1 MRKLYWQKLCPGG
14 EPVHVAHVAAPQPV
28 IWGEHTHD
36 FYEVFYVQSGTA
48 THLCN
53 GQSRHLSPGSLV
65 FIRPPDAHGFRPLAG
80 SESFRFINVA
90 FPAPCWREL
99 RARYALGDH
108 AFFQEPESAP
118 DPPAPDL
125 RAAQTRRVDGLFQQ
139 ILTGEPNL
147 VGRDA
152 FLLNLALE
160 LESNRPPDLPADLP
174 PWLQHALH
182 AFSPQEHLSGGVNAL
197 ARLADRSPEH
207 LSRLMRRHL
216 GLTPSQWLNRQ
227 RLDYAARLLE
237 TTSLAVG
244 EVALE
249 AGFENLSHFHRL
261 FKAQHEATPRRYR
274 TQRQRAIL

>member
-36 FYEVFYVQSGTA
+36 FYEAFFVQSGTA
-48 THLCN
+48 THVCN
-53 GQSRHLSPGSLV
+53 GRSRRLRPGSLV

-80 SESFRFINVA
+80 SEVFRFINVA
-90 FPAPCWREL
+90 FPAPAWREL
-99 RARYALGDH
+99 RARYELADH
-108 AFFQEPESAP
+108 PFFQEPETTP
-118 DPPAPDL
+118 DPPTPDL
-125 RAAQTRRVDGLFQQ
+125 QAAQTRRVDALFQQ
-139 ILTGEPNL
+139 MLTGDASVL
-147 VGRDA
+147 ARDS

-160 LESNRPPDLPADLP
+160 LGSSRSRELPEDLP
-174 PWLQHALH
+174 PWLRHALH
-182 AFSPQEHLSGGVNAL
+182 AFDPREHLAGGVNAL
-197 ARLADRSPEH
+197 ARLADRGPEH

-261 FKAQHEATPRRYR
+261 FKGQHGVTPRQYR
-274 TQRQRAIL
+274 VQRQRAIL